1 MYLNGQRTE
10 GRKETGKKKAEQG
23 PLSLLSKIEE
33 LLERK
38 VTSPV

>member
-10 GRKETGKKKAEQG
+10 GRKEIGKKESRTGSTQ
-23 PLSLLSKIEE
+23 LRDYNEE

-38 VTSPV
+38 VAASV